1 MNVDKTFK
9 EIINDMRD
17 DQDIYP
23 KRGLSTEECSAKLL
37 YDSLITFKNILNQS
51 KSWDVQK
58 DEVIRRFEVLYLIIE
73 EKFDTIEGM
82 LKVCNIEHWERVNQE
97 SKEGAETSKF
107 KEPLILT

>member
-51 KSWDVQK
+51 YFSFATNSIQTVTA
-58 DEVIRRFEVLYLIIE
+58 RL
-73 EKFDTIEGM
+73 DTAT
-82 LKVCNIEHWERVNQE
+82 K
-97 SKEGAETSKF
+97 
-107 KEPLILT
+107 